1 MYNGWGTW
9 RSGVAGLRQVY
20 RSRCWSDI
28 ALGVSPISGSYE
40 GSVGLAVTG
49 DGGVDDEDGLGI
61 SFSSRKNF
69 LFLNVT
75 LPVPSTFTAYWS

>member
-1 MYNGWGTW
+1 M
-9 RSGVAGLRQVY
+9 VAGLWQVY
-20 RSRCWSDI
+20 RSRRWSDT
-28 ALGVSPISGSYE
+28 ALGVSPVSGSYV

-49 DGGVDDEDGLGI
+49 AGGVDDGGGFGI